1 MAYNYSHVGGK
12 EFFGTAESVVIKNA
26 TPSIMTGT

>member
-1 MAYNYSHVGGK
+1 MVYNYSHVGGN
-12 EFFGTAESVVIKNA
+12 EFSGTAESVVIKNA